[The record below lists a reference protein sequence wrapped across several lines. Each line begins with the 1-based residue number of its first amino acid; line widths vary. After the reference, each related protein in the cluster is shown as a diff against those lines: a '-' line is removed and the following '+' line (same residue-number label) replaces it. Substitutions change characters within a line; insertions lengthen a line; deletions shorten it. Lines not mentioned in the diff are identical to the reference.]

1 MFLKFLSENKPN
13 IHNNVIGSI
22 LSFQSGLNEVTFLAF

>member
-1 MFLKFLSENKPN
+1 MFLKFLLENKPN

-22 LSFQSGLNEVTFLAF
+22 PSFQDGLNKVTFLAF